1 MNDDESIKTSIQ
13 TTGFQTGSGRILTI
27 SKDLLEA
34 EAQKHAKLAKEDVEE
49 EVNYKPPVKQEL
61 IQKQQSAPTNVTTMI
76 RKPASTSNLKD
87 AKPFKRPQFVAKKPQ
102 VEVKEPPV
110 KEPSPEPN
118 LNDLFDLPVQRPVV
132 TKESSS
138 LSSTLT
144 SSISSSSSTNS
155 NKFDN
160 FHLFDSIPP
169 RVSYLTVKEIRIEAV
184 KQSSGSDVYRVAPVL
199 DLFSLDVE

>member
-61 IQKQQSAPTNVTTMI
+61 IQKQQSAPSTMI

-87 AKPFKRPQFVAKKPQ
+87 AKPFKKPQFVAKKPQ

-118 LNDLFDLPVQRPVV
+118 LNELFDLPVQRPAV

-184 KQSSGSDVYRVAPVL
+184 KQSSGSDVYVVAPVL